1 MLPTSR
7 AFRLFSLWTAAITFV
22 LIVIGG
28 VVRVTGSGDACPD
41 WPLCYGSVIP
51 PLELRVWIEW
61 THRLTNTLVAPSIL
75 ILAIWATL
83 RYRAQTLIVRSTWQ
97 AAVLLV
103 VQIVLGGLVVI
114 FGLPAALVGI
124 HLANALLIWS
134 AILLVALNVFRPW
147 AGVAPQPNPRLRRL
161 ILLSAVCVYILL
173 FSGTVVTGTQ
183 SNIACLGWPLCSDGL
198 LPNNINQLV
207 NITHRYI
214 AALMGILLVYT
225 LVQTVRASGNLPPL
239 RLAVQWAIGLF
250 FGQIVIGAV
259 NVLTLFTPFWNALH
273 LLMAAAV
280 WGGMFVLVVIAWQCL
295 GDQPA
300 TGAARSGVNF
310 GQPVSPSAP
319 GR

>member
-41 WPLCYGSVIP
+41 WPLCHGTVIP
-51 PLELRVWIEW
+51 PLEVRVWIEW

-75 ILAIWATL
+75 ALAVWVTL
-83 RYRAQTLIVRSTWQ
+83 RYRSQTLIRRSAWL
-97 AAVLLV
+97 AFVLLV

-134 AILLVALNVFRPW
+134 AVLLVALSVFRPW
-147 AGVAPQPNPRLRRL
+147 ASVAPQANPRLRRL
-161 ILLSAVCVYILL
+161 ILASAVAVYILL

-183 SNIACLGWPLCSDGL
+183 SNIACFGWPLCSGGL
-198 LPNNINQLV
+198 LPQNLNQLV
-207 NITHRYI
+207 NITHRYL
-214 AALMGILLVYT
+214 AALLGILLVYT
-225 LVQTVRASGNLPPL
+225 LVQTLRAGRALPPL
-239 RLAVQWAIGLF
+239 RRAAHAAIGLF
-250 FGQIVIGAV
+250 FAQIIVGAI

-273 LLMAAAV
+273 LLMAAAT
-280 WGGMFVLVVIAWQCL
+280 WGGMFVLVVVAWNCL
-295 GDQPA
+295 GGQTAP
-300 TGAARSGVNF
+300 GAARSGVSL
-310 GQPVSPSAP
+310 GQPISPSAP

>member
-41 WPLCYGSVIP
+41 WPLCHGTLIP
-51 PLELRVWIEW
+51 PLEVRVWIEW

-75 ILAIWATL
+75 ALAVWVTL
-83 RYRAQTLIVRSTWQ
+83 RYRSQTLILRSAWL
-97 AAVLLV
+97 AFVLLV

-134 AILLVALNVFRPW
+134 AVLLVALFVYRPW
-147 AGVAPQPNPRLRRL
+147 AGVAPQANPRLRRL
-161 ILLSAVCVYILL
+161 IVASTAAVYVLL
-173 FSGTVVTGTQ
+173 FSGTIVTGTQ
-183 SNIACLGWPLCSDGL
+183 SNIACFGWPLCSDGF
-198 LPNNINQLV
+198 LPQNVNQLV
-207 NITHRYI
+207 NITHRYL
-214 AALMGILLVYT
+214 AALMGLLLIYT
-225 LVQTVRASGNLPPL
+225 LVQTLRASRTLPPL
-239 RLAVQWAIGLF
+239 RRAVHAAIGLF
-250 FGQIVIGAV
+250 FTQIVVGAI

-280 WGGMFVLVVIAWQCL
+280 WGAMFVLVVVAWQCL
-295 GDQPA
+295 GGQPA
-300 TGAARSGVNF
+300 PGAARSGVSLA
-310 GQPVSPSAP
+310 QPVSPSAP